1 MKGGGEG
8 NVSADLLEKGPLS
21 APLCGKSLKSFVFL
35 QCWWLFVGAGMEGLF
50 FATGPVAP
58 WMRHCVCSRRVRP
71 RWLQAMVGGSSSLV
85 RVYFGAQV
93 AFKIKDQSNLPRI
106 FSSFLSIL
114 STFYQLFYHLFVSTV
129 YQLFISSLSTFLSTV
144 HQLFI
149 NFLSTLHQLFINLL
163 TTVYQ
168 LVINFYQL
176 FINFVST
183 LTTFYQVFIQ
193 LFSTFYQL
201 CISCMST
208 FHQHMTNVLLLYLKI
223 SKSFLFIDYLLF
235 CCWSIW

>member
-149 NFLSTLHQLFINLL
+149 NFLSTLYQLFINLL

-168 LVINFYQL
+168 LVINFL
-176 FINFVST
+176 ST
-183 LTTFYQVFIQ
+183 L
-193 LFSTFYQL
+193 YQL
-201 CISCMST
+201 CINLNNFLPSFYPTFFNFLST
-208 FHQHMTNVLLLYLKI
+208 LYQLYVNI
-223 SKSFLFIDYLLF
+223 SSTHD
-235 CCWSIW
+235 